1 MSNEFSAAMSLI
13 AYYTAPP
20 ETIDVTQGES
30 AEYGKA
36 RQNAQTG
43 RKRNDE
49 AAS

>member
-1 MSNEFSAAMSLI
+1 MSLI

-30 AEYGKA
+30 AEYGTT